1 MLYLDAN
8 FFIFALL
15 DTTEKGSRATEIH
28 RSIAKGRQKA
38 VTSPLAIDELMWVLI
53 RAGKKHLVRTA
64 VEGVYATPNL
74 DVLPVSP
81 TIPLTALDLLER
93 YDLRPRDAFHAAIM
107 KENKLTEIVTDDND
121 FDRIEWMKRTR
132 FQVANPR
139 SKG

>member
-1 MLYLDAN
+1 
-8 FFIFALL
+8 
-15 DTTEKGSRATEIH
+15 
-28 RSIAKGRQKA
+28 
-38 VTSPLAIDELMWVLI
+38 MWVLI
-53 RAGKKHLVRTA
+53 RAGKKHLVRTG

-121 FDRIEWMKRTR
+121 FDRIEWMKRIR
-132 FQVANPR
+132 F
-139 SKG
+139 